1 MVNALIQ
8 TIKTAIE
15 LNKCRHCGCM
25 RESLEEIKERLEGT
39 DDPQFYPLFCE
50 VGIACEKLENVE
62 YA

>member
-8 TIKTAIE
+8 TIQSSIE

-25 RESLEEIKERLEGT
+25 RESLEQIKERLEGT
-39 DDPQFYPLFCE
+39 DDAQFYPLFYE
-50 VGIACEKLENVE
+50 VGVAFGKLENVE